1 MTIVAHEDPE
11 RKSRVEPVPEE
22 ELDRAARRA
31 LEEYST
37 IRTGHNGQRFFPG
50 DEERGDND
58 DDS

>member
-1 MTIVAHEDPE
+1 MSIAHDDPE

-22 ELDRAARRA
+22 ELDNAARRE
-31 LEEYST
+31 LEEYIT
-37 IRTGHNGQRFFPG
+37 PRTGHGGRRFYPG